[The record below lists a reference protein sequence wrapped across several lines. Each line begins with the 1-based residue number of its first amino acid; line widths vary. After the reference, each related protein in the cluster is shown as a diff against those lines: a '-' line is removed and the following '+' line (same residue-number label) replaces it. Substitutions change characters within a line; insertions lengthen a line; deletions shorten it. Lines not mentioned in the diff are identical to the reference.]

1 MTLWTIRLFFLAL
14 CMSGGYAISQVR
26 PELVQNGLTGLLAG
40 FGFGGLLI
48 ALDEMLKGFSLR
60 AFSAATFGLLLGVV
74 VAWTVDNSG
83 LFVWVDEETTR
94 WLIRLCLFIAFGYLG
109 MILAA
114 RGNKEDFSLIIPFI
128 RFKAQSEPSELLLL
142 DTSAVIDGRVADL
155 MEAGFLE
162 GIAVV
167 PRFVLGELQALADA
181 SDDTRRARGRR
192 GLDILSRLRN
202 HPAIEV
208 KIHEADP
215 AEETAVDAKLIRLA
229 QVLNAKLFTTD
240 YNLAKVAALRGARC
254 VNVMELANA
263 LKPAVLPGDRVRL
276 RVVRE
281 GRERGQGVG
290 YLNDGTMVVIND
302 GQSVIG
308 REAEVRI
315 QSLVQTGAGLIVF
328 AALETEAQ
336 ARAA

>member
-14 CMSGGYAISQVR
+14 CVLGGYAISQVR

-167 PRFVLGELQALADA
+167 PRFVLGELQTLADA
-181 SDDTRRARGRR
+181 NDDTRRARGRR

-215 AEETAVDAKLIRLA
+215 TEETAVDAKLIRLA

-240 YNLAKVAALRGARC
+240 YNLAKVAALRGVRI
-254 VNVMELANA
+254 VNVMELATA
-263 LKPAVLPGDRVRL
+263 LKPVVLPGDHIRL

-281 GRERGQGVG
+281 GKERGQGVG
-290 YLNDGTMVVIND
+290 YMSDGTMVVVND
-302 GQSVIG
+302 GQLMIG
-308 REAEVRI
+308 REASVRI
-315 QSLVQTGAGLIVF
+315 LSLVQTGAGLIVF
-328 AALETEAQ
+328 AALEPEVQ
-336 ARAA
+336 VKAA